1 MGKKIKPG
9 LDRMNDTEA
18 ADPGLADAA
27 QDDIYEAAA
36 AVAAPEVFASNID
49 VYGYHSFAAGWFFAG
64 WLSHTGGDENLPD
77 RATAWFDGQPVTG
90 PVTTLFF
97 YRNDLP
103 EGGLGFLI
111 FLPAEMAAEGGF
123 QRLTVTCGMV
133 ERDLHAAD
141 PQALLPVAKLMPR
154 LQFIISLSTDPAQQL
169 VMSALLGSPADT
181 AGTGFIEFC
190 GRHPNAGGWFISGWL
205 AQAWPDSEPPVYAGV
220 TCADADIRGRV
231 LACLYNRP
239 DLPDGARGFSMFLRS
254 DVAAPGPLLAV
265 NFWAA
270 GKPMTVAM
278 LKGAPVLRETE
289 LTARLRANL
298 GQSKAGLAR
307 EQMLNLLARRPYAG
321 EDTLD
326 SLAPAIQIFIDEAI
340 SCAPDG
346 LVLMGWMLARPE
358 VLRGMW
364 LRNGE
369 ISVPVPMRDAVRI
382 NRQDVQA
389 AYAKDGFDE
398 PNCGFLLFVPGQF
411 DLNEAIYI
419 EVETNRCES
428 AYRNIPRPLRTG
440 LAAIRHLLGVPEL
453 RYEEVQPGFDKVL
466 GPAVAA
472 INRQRLAA
480 RPQLKMMDFGPVPK
494 QPKYSVL
501 IPLYGRL
508 DYAEY
513 QLAFFSAHPGN
524 AGIEYIY
531 ILDDPDKKREACQL
545 FTAAWERYQVPFR
558 AVLLERNV
566 GFAPANNIGMHY
578 ATGTYLCYL
587 NSDVFPET
595 PDWLELLVARLE
607 ADPSIGAIGPLL
619 LFEDGTVQHQGMY
632 FRRLPE
638 FGNWFFCMHINKG
651 LRYSG
656 GEGLEAHVS
665 ITGACMVLRRE
676 LAVELGGFDESYVIG
691 DFEDS
696 DLCMKIQQRGLRCVV
711 DPSVKMLH
719 LERKSQPSAASNWR
733 MNVTVYN
740 AWQHERR
747 WAGLIAASQ
756 AALLSPV

>member
-1 MGKKIKPG
+1 VS
-9 LDRMNDTEA
+9 D
-18 ADPGLADAA
+18 ADGADSGLAEAV
-27 QDDIYEAAA
+27 QDGTGEAEASA
-36 AVAAPEVFASNID
+36 LAPEVFAGNID

-64 WLSHTGGDENLPD
+64 WLSHAGGDETLPD
-77 RATAWFDGQPVTG
+77 QATAWFDGQPVSG
-90 PVTTLFF
+90 PVTALFF

-103 EGGLGFLI
+103 PGGLGFLI
-111 FLPAEMAAEGGF
+111 FVPASVAATGVF
-123 QRLTVTCGMV
+123 QRLTLTCGMA

-141 PQALLPVAKLMPR
+141 PLALLPVAKLVPR

-169 VMSALLGSPADT
+169 VMSALLGSAADA

-190 GRHPNAGGWFISGWL
+190 GRHPNAGGWFLSGWL
-205 AQAWPDSEPPVYAGV
+205 ATAWPDSEPPVYAGV
-220 TCADADIRGRV
+220 TCAEADIRGPV

-254 DVAAPGPLLAV
+254 DVVAPGPLMAV
-265 NFWAA
+265 SFWA
-270 GKPMTVAM
+270 GGSPKTVVM
-278 LKGAPVLRETE
+278 LQGAPVLRETE

-298 GQSKAGLAR
+298 GQSKAGLVR

-346 LVLMGWMLARPE
+346 LVLMGWMLVRPE
-358 VLRGMW
+358 ALHGMW

-369 ISVPVPMRDAVRI
+369 LSVAVPMHDAVRI

-389 AYAKDGFDE
+389 AFAKDGFDE
-398 PNCGFLLFVPGQF
+398 PNCGFLVFVPGRF
-411 DLNEAIYI
+411 DFNEPVYI
-419 EVETNRCES
+419 EVETNRYES

-480 RPQLKMMDFGPVPK
+480 RPQAKVVDFGPVPK

-524 AGIEYIY
+524 VDIEYIY
-531 ILDDPDKKREACQL
+531 ILDDPDKKREAYQL

-566 GFAPANNIGMHY
+566 GFAPANNIGMAY

-587 NSDVFPET
+587 NSDVFPMT
-595 PDWLELLVARLE
+595 PDWLERLVARLE
-607 ADPSIGAIGPLL
+607 ADASIGVIGPLL

-632 FRRLPE
+632 FKRLPE
-638 FGNWFFCMHINKG
+638 FGNWFFCMHVNKG
-651 LRYSG
+651 LRYG
-656 GEGLEAHVS
+656 GGDELEAHLC

-676 LAVELGGFDESYVIG
+676 LAVELGGFDEAYVIG

-696 DLCMKIQQRGLRCVV
+696 DLCLKIQERGLRCVV
-711 DPSVKMLH
+711 DPGPKMLH
-719 LERKSQPSAASNWR
+719 LERKSQPSAALNWR
-733 MNVTVYN
+733 MNVTAYN
-740 AWQHERR
+740 AWQHDRR
-747 WAGLIAASQ
+747 WAGLIASCQ
-756 AALLSPV
+756 AAALSPV